1 MFLIHMIQII
11 NTFCYTES
19 KLNYTTLMENSLEY
33 QSANDKTFIYL
44 AVMCLGMYLGFI
56 TQDSYGGDIYE
67 LSKI

>member
-1 MFLIHMIQII
+1 
-11 NTFCYTES
+11 
-19 KLNYTTLMENSLEY
+19 MENSLEY